1 MIPLHLNDREAATI
15 LAALRMWQSEI
26 EAEGAGFTYG
36 DISTDCGRLDPMT
49 TGEIDRLAEK
59 INRGGRR

>member
-1 MIPLHLNDREAATI
+1 MNGLFLTDRETATI

-49 TGEIDRLAEK
+49 TGEIDLLARK
-59 INRGGRR
+59 INGGGR